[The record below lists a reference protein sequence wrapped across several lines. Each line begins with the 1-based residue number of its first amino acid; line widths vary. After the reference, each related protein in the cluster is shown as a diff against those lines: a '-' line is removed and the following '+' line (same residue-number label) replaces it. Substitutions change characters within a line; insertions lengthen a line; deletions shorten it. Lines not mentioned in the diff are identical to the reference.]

1 MQVQEI
7 ARGLWRWT
15 AAHPEWTPDSDWPE
29 DVGCLYYEAADAVVL
44 IDPLVPADEA
54 DRFWQALDRDVARAD
69 RRVVVL
75 RTLHWHQRSIDEIL
89 ARYSGARLWT
99 AESNDPLP
107 TGIEAYQRA
116 DDTLFWIVEHQALVA
131 GDILLG
137 SENGGVRVC
146 PDSWLPSDVNGAEF
160 RASLR
165 FLLEL
170 PVEMVLVSHGQP
182 VLENGREALAAALA

>member
-1 MQVQEI
+1 MQVQEL
-7 ARGLWRWT
+7 APGLWRWT

-44 IDPLVPADEA
+44 IDPLVPADDA

-69 RRVVVL
+69 RPVVL
-75 RTLHWHQRSIDEIL
+75 LRTVHWHERSIDEIL
-89 ARYSGARLWT
+89 ARYPGSRLWT

-116 DDTLFWIVEHQALVA
+116 DETLFWIVEHQALVA
-131 GDILLG
+131 GDVLLG

-146 PDSWLPSDVNGAEF
+146 PDSWLPQDVNGAEF

-182 VLENGREALAAALA
+182 VLEDGRETLAAALA